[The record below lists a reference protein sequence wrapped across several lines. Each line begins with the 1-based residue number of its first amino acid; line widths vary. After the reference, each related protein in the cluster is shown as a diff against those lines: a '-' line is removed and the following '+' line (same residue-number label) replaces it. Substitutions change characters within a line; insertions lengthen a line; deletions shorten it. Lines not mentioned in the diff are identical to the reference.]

1 MYWVLV
7 FHKNV
12 YDYLIGEN
20 FMFGSLGS
28 QLIIVSS
35 STSEIQNSLQIYN
48 KCSDWMKMLT
58 SCTTKNPN
66 NKLWL
71 CKGCK
76 NLQWAKDFKVSKKK
90 IDFLVEEIRKLG
102 LEVKCLSITFQ
113 LSPKELEQMQECK
126 NKKVIIWRRTTK
138 ATYPRIWFH

>member
-1 MYWVLV
+1 
-7 FHKNV
+7 
-12 YDYLIGEN
+12 
-20 FMFGSLGS
+20 MFGSLGS

-35 STSEIQNSLQIYN
+35 STSEIRKSLQIYN
-48 KCSDWMKMLT
+48 RCSNWMEILT

-66 NKLWL
+66 NKLWF

-76 NLQWAKDFKVSKKK
+76 NFQQAKDFKLSKEK
-90 IDFLVEEIRKLG
+90 IDFLGEEIRKLR

-126 NKKVIIWRRTTK
+126 NKKVIV
-138 ATYPRIWFH
+138 